1 MLKSFQRGI
10 FFFAKKEEQQEGGG
24 GGGGGQGE
32 SNNTVLFTGSSPVQT
47 KYLSSLLKITSIICY
62 FISLKERK
70 KKIR

>member
-1 MLKSFQRGI
+1 MLKSFQRRI
-10 FFFAKKEEQQEGGG
+10 FFFAKKEEQQEEGG

>member
-1 MLKSFQRGI
+1 MLKSFQRRI